1 MKFYIISMLL
11 AFIQASV
18 MTGLFVSNLYV
29 PDLVLLYLFLHT
41 SKQEKVDVKKPLIS
55 GLYLDLMY
63 DTLGWNISG
72 KLLVSLLL
80 EIFKSRWEFATRLS
94 LMIFY
99 SFVALLEH
107 LFRYILFR
115 LKYYYPFDLRTF
127 SLGFFLELFL
137 LYLLTLFIIKKNA
150 QA

>member
-11 AFIQASV
+11 AFTQASV
-18 MTGLFVSNLYV
+18 ITGLFVSNLYV

-41 SKQEKVDVKKPLIS
+41 SKQERVDVKKPLIS

-63 DTLGWNISG
+63 DTFGWNVSG
-72 KLLVSLLL
+72 KLLVSLFL

-94 LMIFY
+94 LILYY
-99 SFVALLEH
+99 SLVALFEH

-127 SLGFFLELFL
+127 SLGFSLELFL

>member
-41 SKQEKVDVKKPLIS
+41 SKQEKVNVKKPLIS

-63 DTLGWNISG
+63 DTFGWNISG

>member
-1 MKFYIISMLL
+1 MLL

>member
-41 SKQEKVDVKKPLIS
+41 SKQEKVDVKKPLVS

-63 DTLGWNISG
+63 DTFGWNISG

-99 SFVALLEH
+99 GFVALLEH

>member
-63 DTLGWNISG
+63 DTFGWNISG

>member
-1 MKFYIISMLL
+1 MLL

-41 SKQEKVDVKKPLIS
+41 SKQEKVNVKKPLIS

-63 DTLGWNISG
+63 DTFGWNISG

>member
-1 MKFYIISMLL
+1 MLL

-63 DTLGWNISG
+63 DTFGWNISG

>member
-1 MKFYIISMLL
+1 
-11 AFIQASV
+11 V

-63 DTLGWNISG
+63 DTFGWNISG

-107 LFRYILFR
+107 IFRYILFR

>member
-63 DTLGWNISG
+63 DTFGWNISG

-107 LFRYILFR
+107 IFRYILFR